1 MDGLPYGGIARF
13 VRPDPQGTLF
23 DLDPEEMAEC

>member
-1 MDGLPYGGIARF
+1 MEGLPYGGVARF

-23 DLDPEEMAEC
+23 DCDADGTFG

>member
-1 MDGLPYGGIARF
+1 MEGLPYGGVVRF

-23 DLDPEEMAEC
+23 DCDAEGAFD